1 MIVIA
6 MGFFLDWRKIRL
18 IFCVED
24 EKSIRDLIV
33 YALKAQ
39 GFEAVGFENG
49 EEMLMQIENY
59 NPELFLLDI
68 MLPGI
73 DGIEIMKSI
82 RENPKTES
90 IPVIMLTAK
99 SDEFDKI
106 HGLDSGADDYITKP
120 FSVLELIARVKAAI
134 RRSKRKSDRI
144 SDRLELIKIDN
155 LTMDVSSREVKVNGQ
170 TIDLTFKEFELLK
183 MLIENKG
190 TFLFISRLLDSSFER
205 VEAVAKRMNVKTI
218 DNSSS
223 FDEDEE
229 KYDEEIRPLI
239 NVIKSQNQEIS
250 FHIKMLKDK
259 IIEMNEILNN
269 MKEGLII
276 LDDSDR
282 IVSTNESAMKLLKIG
297 ELKAVE
303 GRKILDVFYDE
314 KMEKMLCGEHR
325 ISIINTES
333 DIYLKMYI
341 SSVNDSE
348 GINRGK
354 IIFIE
359 DVSKT
364 YLDEK
369 YRREFST
376 NVSHELKTPLTSIN
390 GYAEMIYLGLAS
402 EEDIKS
408 FSKIIYNQGNRLL
421 NMIDDIIK
429 LSKMDEDY
437 KPYKEKT
444 KVNLNETID
453 RIVDML
459 IPQAN
464 DKKVNIE
471 YSFDEVIVIDGMK
484 ILIDEIMQNILSNAI
499 KYNVVG
505 GSINIEMTRKE
516 KMVEISVKDTGVGID
531 KEDLSRIFERFYK
544 VDKAR
549 TKKDSS
555 STGLGLA
562 IVKHASEMMGAKVH
576 VDSEK
581 NVGTKVVIDIPIE

>member
-1 MIVIA
+1 
-6 MGFFLDWRKIRL
+6 
-18 IFCVED
+18 
-24 EKSIRDLIV
+24 
-33 YALKAQ
+33 
-39 GFEAVGFENG
+39 
-49 EEMLMQIENY
+49 
-59 NPELFLLDI
+59 
-68 MLPGI
+68 
-73 DGIEIMKSI
+73 MKSKI
-82 RENPKTES
+82 LSNTIFIIFIAIIVSLGVFSFFQHGENSEKASKDINQLLTILVDES
-90 IPVIMLTAK
+90 GGK
-99 SDEFDKI
+99 SDEEILEKI
-106 HGLDSGADDYITKP
+106 KYISKIDNRYRYTLIKKDGVVIYDSNISPSKMDNHLTR
-120 FSVLELIARVKAAI
+120 EEIAQLKSKKI
-134 RRSKRKSDRI
+134 GRSKRYSKSLGEEYQYMAVYINDNLMLRI
-144 SDRLELIKIDN
+144 SVELN
-155 LTMDVSSREVKVNGQ
+155 SPVSMVLSALTIVFII
-170 TIDLTFKEFELLK
+170 TIIATC
-183 MLIENKG
+183 IS
-190 TFLFISRLLDSSFER
+190 FLFISRLLDSSFER
-205 VEAVAKRMNVKTI
+205 VEAVAKRMNVKTM
-218 DNSSS
+218 DNGGL
-223 FDEDEE
+223 FDEDEEKYDEE

-239 NVIKSQNQEIS
+239 NIIRNQNQEIS

-269 MKEGLII
+269 MKEGLVI
-276 LDDSDR
+276 LDESDR
-282 IVSTNESAMKLLKIG
+282 IVSTNESAIKLLKIG
-297 ELKAVE
+297 ELKGVE

-314 KMEKMLCGEHR
+314 RLEKMLCEEHR

-333 DIYLKMYI
+333 DVYLKMYI
-341 SSVNDSE
+341 SNVNDSE

-354 IIFIE
+354 IVFIE
-359 DVSKT
+359 DVSMT

-402 EEDIKS
+402 DEDIKS

-471 YSFDEVIVIDGMK
+471 YSFDEVIIIDGMK

-505 GSINIEMTRKE
+505 GSINIEMARKE
-516 KMVEISVKDTGVGID
+516 KMVEICVKDTGVGID

-549 TKKDSS
+549 TKRDSS

>member
-1 MIVIA
+1 
-6 MGFFLDWRKIRL
+6 
-18 IFCVED
+18 
-24 EKSIRDLIV
+24 
-33 YALKAQ
+33 
-39 GFEAVGFENG
+39 
-49 EEMLMQIENY
+49 
-59 NPELFLLDI
+59 
-68 MLPGI
+68 
-73 DGIEIMKSI
+73 MKSKI
-82 RENPKTES
+82 LSNTIFIIFIAIIVSLGVFSFFQHGKNSEQASKDINRLLTILVDES
-90 IPVIMLTAK
+90 GGK
-99 SDEFDKI
+99 SDEVILEKI
-106 HGLDSGADDYITKP
+106 KYI
-120 FSVLELIARVKAAI
+120 S
-134 RRSKRKSDRI
+134 
-144 SDRLELIKIDN
+144 KIDN
-155 LTMDVSSREVKVNGQ
+155 RYRYTLIKKDGVVIYDSNISPSKMDNHLTREEITQLKNKKIGRAKRYSKSLGEEYQYMAVYINDNLMLRISVELNSPVSMVLSAL
-170 TIDLTFKEFELLK
+170 TIVFIIT
-183 MLIENKG
+183 IIA
-190 TFLFISRLLDSSFER
+190 TCISFLFISRLLDSSFER
-205 VEAVAKRMNVKTI
+205 VEAVAKRMNVKTM
-218 DNSSS
+218 DNGGL
-223 FDEDEE
+223 FDEDEEKYDEEKYDEE

-239 NVIKSQNQEIS
+239 NIIRNQNQEIS

-269 MKEGLII
+269 MQEGLVI
-276 LDDSDR
+276 LDESDR
-282 IVSTNESAMKLLKIG
+282 IVSTNESAIKLLKIG
-297 ELKAVE
+297 ELKGVE

-314 KMEKMLCGEHR
+314 RLEKMLCEEHR

-333 DIYLKMYI
+333 DVYLKMYI
-341 SSVNDSE
+341 SNVNDSE

-354 IIFIE
+354 IVFIE
-359 DVSKT
+359 DVSMT

-402 EEDIKS
+402 DEDIKS

-471 YSFDEVIVIDGMK
+471 YSFDEVIIIDGMK

-505 GSINIEMTRKE
+505 GSINIEMARKE
-516 KMVEISVKDTGVGID
+516 KMVEICVKDTGVGID

-549 TKKDSS
+549 TKRDSS

>member
-1 MIVIA
+1 
-6 MGFFLDWRKIRL
+6 
-18 IFCVED
+18 
-24 EKSIRDLIV
+24 
-33 YALKAQ
+33 
-39 GFEAVGFENG
+39 
-49 EEMLMQIENY
+49 
-59 NPELFLLDI
+59 
-68 MLPGI
+68 
-73 DGIEIMKSI
+73 MKSKI
-82 RENPKTES
+82 LSNTIFIIFIAIIVSLGVFSFFQHGKNSEQASKDINRLLTILVDES
-90 IPVIMLTAK
+90 GGK
-99 SDEFDKI
+99 SDEVILEKI
-106 HGLDSGADDYITKP
+106 KYI
-120 FSVLELIARVKAAI
+120 S
-134 RRSKRKSDRI
+134 
-144 SDRLELIKIDN
+144 KIDN
-155 LTMDVSSREVKVNGQ
+155 RYRYTLIKKDGVVIYDSNISPSKMDNHLTREEITQLKNKKIGRAKRYSKSLGEEYQYMAVYINDNLMLRISVELNSPVSMVLSAL
-170 TIDLTFKEFELLK
+170 TIVFIIT
-183 MLIENKG
+183 IIA
-190 TFLFISRLLDSSFER
+190 TCISFLFISRLLDSSFER
-205 VEAVAKRMNVKTI
+205 VEAVAKRMNVKTM
-218 DNSSS
+218 DNGGL
-223 FDEDEE
+223 FDEDEEKYDEE

-239 NVIKSQNQEIS
+239 NIIRNQNQEIS

-269 MKEGLII
+269 MKEGLVI
-276 LDDSDR
+276 LDESDR
-282 IVSTNESAMKLLKIG
+282 IVSTNESAIKLLKIG
-297 ELKAVE
+297 ELKGVE

-314 KMEKMLCGEHR
+314 RLEKMLCEEHR

-333 DIYLKMYI
+333 DVYLKMYI
-341 SSVNDSE
+341 SNVNDSE

-354 IIFIE
+354 IVFIE
-359 DVSKT
+359 DVSMT

-402 EEDIKS
+402 DEDIKS

-471 YSFDEVIVIDGMK
+471 YSFDEVIIVDGMK

-505 GSINIEMTRKE
+505 GSINIEMARKE
-516 KMVEISVKDTGVGID
+516 KMVEICVKDTGVGID

-549 TKKDSS
+549 TKRDSS

-562 IVKHASEMMGAKVH
+562 IVKHASEMMGAKVN

>member
-1 MIVIA
+1 
-6 MGFFLDWRKIRL
+6 
-18 IFCVED
+18 
-24 EKSIRDLIV
+24 
-33 YALKAQ
+33 
-39 GFEAVGFENG
+39 
-49 EEMLMQIENY
+49 
-59 NPELFLLDI
+59 
-68 MLPGI
+68 
-73 DGIEIMKSI
+73 MKSKI
-82 RENPKTES
+82 LSNTIFIIFIAIIVSLGVFSFFQHGKNSEQASKDINRLLTILVDES
-90 IPVIMLTAK
+90 GGK
-99 SDEFDKI
+99 SDEVILEKI
-106 HGLDSGADDYITKP
+106 KYI
-120 FSVLELIARVKAAI
+120 S
-134 RRSKRKSDRI
+134 
-144 SDRLELIKIDN
+144 KIDN
-155 LTMDVSSREVKVNGQ
+155 RYRYTLIKKDGVVIYDSNISPSKMDNHLTREEITQLKNKKIGRAKRYSKSLGEEYQYMAVYINDNLMLRISVELNSPVSMVLSAL
-170 TIDLTFKEFELLK
+170 TIVFIIT
-183 MLIENKG
+183 IIA
-190 TFLFISRLLDSSFER
+190 TCISFLFISRLLDSSFER
-205 VEAVAKRMNVKTI
+205 VEAVAKRMNVKTM
-218 DNSSS
+218 DNGGL
-223 FDEDEE
+223 FDEDEEKYDEE

-239 NVIKSQNQEIS
+239 NIIRNQNQEIS

-269 MKEGLII
+269 MKEGLVI
-276 LDDSDR
+276 LDESDR
-282 IVSTNESAMKLLKIG
+282 IVSTNESAIKLLKIG
-297 ELKAVE
+297 ELKGVE

-314 KMEKMLCGEHR
+314 RLEKMLCEEHR

-333 DIYLKMYI
+333 DVYLKMYI
-341 SSVNDSE
+341 SNVNDSE

-354 IIFIE
+354 IVFIE
-359 DVSKT
+359 DVSMT

-402 EEDIKS
+402 DEDIKS

-471 YSFDEVIVIDGMK
+471 YSFDEVIIIDGMK

-505 GSINIEMTRKE
+505 GSINIEMARKE
-516 KMVEISVKDTGVGID
+516 KMVEICVKDTGVGID

-549 TKKDSS
+549 TKRDSS

>member
-1 MIVIA
+1 
-6 MGFFLDWRKIRL
+6 
-18 IFCVED
+18 
-24 EKSIRDLIV
+24 
-33 YALKAQ
+33 
-39 GFEAVGFENG
+39 
-49 EEMLMQIENY
+49 
-59 NPELFLLDI
+59 
-68 MLPGI
+68 
-73 DGIEIMKSI
+73 MKSKI
-82 RENPKTES
+82 LSNTIFIIFIAIIVSLGVFSFLQHGENSEKASKDINQLLTILVDES
-90 IPVIMLTAK
+90 GGK
-99 SDEFDKI
+99 SDEEILEKI
-106 HGLDSGADDYITKP
+106 KYISKIDNRYRYTLIKKDGVVIYDSNISPSKMDNHLTR
-120 FSVLELIARVKAAI
+120 EEIAQLKSKKI
-134 RRSKRKSDRI
+134 GRSKRYSKSLGEEYQYMAVYINDNLMLRI
-144 SDRLELIKIDN
+144 SAELN
-155 LTMDVSSREVKVNGQ
+155 SPVSMVLSALTIVFII
-170 TIDLTFKEFELLK
+170 TIIATC
-183 MLIENKG
+183 IS
-190 TFLFISRLLDSSFER
+190 FLFISRLLDSSFER

-218 DNSSS
+218 DNSSP

-471 YSFDEVIVIDGMK
+471 YSFDEVIVIDSMK

>member
-1 MIVIA
+1 
-6 MGFFLDWRKIRL
+6 
-18 IFCVED
+18 
-24 EKSIRDLIV
+24 
-33 YALKAQ
+33 
-39 GFEAVGFENG
+39 
-49 EEMLMQIENY
+49 
-59 NPELFLLDI
+59 
-68 MLPGI
+68 
-73 DGIEIMKSI
+73 MKSKI
-82 RENPKTES
+82 LSNTIFIIFIAIIVSLGVFSFFQHGKNSEQASKDINRLLTILVDES
-90 IPVIMLTAK
+90 GGK
-99 SDEFDKI
+99 SDEVILEKI
-106 HGLDSGADDYITKP
+106 KYI
-120 FSVLELIARVKAAI
+120 S
-134 RRSKRKSDRI
+134 
-144 SDRLELIKIDN
+144 KIDN
-155 LTMDVSSREVKVNGQ
+155 RYRYTLIKKDGVVIYDSNISPSKMDNHLTREEITQLKNKKIGRAKRYSKSLGEEYQYMAVYINDNLMLRISVELNSPVSMVLSAL
-170 TIDLTFKEFELLK
+170 TIVFIIT
-183 MLIENKG
+183 IIA
-190 TFLFISRLLDSSFER
+190 TCISFLFISRLLDSSFER
-205 VEAVAKRMNVKTI
+205 VEAVAKRMNVKTM
-218 DNSSS
+218 DNGGL
-223 FDEDEE
+223 FDEDEEKYDEE

-239 NVIKSQNQEIS
+239 NIIRNQNQEIS

-269 MKEGLII
+269 MKEGLVI
-276 LDDSDR
+276 LDESDR

-354 IIFIE
+354 IVFIE
-359 DVSKT
+359 DVSMT

-402 EEDIKS
+402 DEDIKS

-471 YSFDEVIVIDGMK
+471 YSFDEVIIIDGMK

-516 KMVEISVKDTGVGID
+516 KMVEICVKDTGVGID

-549 TKKDSS
+549 TKRDSS

>member
-1 MIVIA
+1 
-6 MGFFLDWRKIRL
+6 
-18 IFCVED
+18 
-24 EKSIRDLIV
+24 
-33 YALKAQ
+33 
-39 GFEAVGFENG
+39 
-49 EEMLMQIENY
+49 
-59 NPELFLLDI
+59 
-68 MLPGI
+68 
-73 DGIEIMKSI
+73 MKSKI
-82 RENPKTES
+82 LSNTIFIIFIAIIVSLGVFSFFQHGENSEQASKDINRLLTILVDES
-90 IPVIMLTAK
+90 GGK
-99 SDEFDKI
+99 SDEVILEKI
-106 HGLDSGADDYITKP
+106 KYI
-120 FSVLELIARVKAAI
+120 S
-134 RRSKRKSDRI
+134 
-144 SDRLELIKIDN
+144 KIDN
-155 LTMDVSSREVKVNGQ
+155 RYRYTLIKKDGVVIYDSNISPSKMDNHLTREEITQLKNKKIGRAKRYSKSLGEEYQYMAVYINDNLMLRISVELNSPVSMVLSAL
-170 TIDLTFKEFELLK
+170 TIVFIIT
-183 MLIENKG
+183 IIA
-190 TFLFISRLLDSSFER
+190 TCISFLFISRLLDSSFER
-205 VEAVAKRMNVKTI
+205 VEAVAKRMNVKTM
-218 DNSSS
+218 DNGGL
-223 FDEDEE
+223 FDEDEEKYDEE

-239 NVIKSQNQEIS
+239 NIIRNQNQEIS

-269 MKEGLII
+269 MKEGLVI
-276 LDDSDR
+276 LDESDR
-282 IVSTNESAMKLLKIG
+282 IVSTNESAIKLLKIG
-297 ELKAVE
+297 ELKGVE

-314 KMEKMLCGEHR
+314 RLEKMLCEEHR

-333 DIYLKMYI
+333 DVYLKTYI
-341 SSVNDSE
+341 SNVNDSE

-354 IIFIE
+354 IVFIE
-359 DVSKT
+359 DVSMT

-402 EEDIKS
+402 DEDIKS

-471 YSFDEVIVIDGMK
+471 YSFDEVIIIDGMK

-505 GSINIEMTRKE
+505 GSINIEMARKE
-516 KMVEISVKDTGVGID
+516 KMVEICVKDTGVGID

-549 TKKDSS
+549 TKRDSS